1 MAVAANGER
10 AEIPGAP
17 GYWLVSGPA
26 KAPLPPPLRRI
37 TLHAPARLGTGTGES
52 IEVSVVGPREIPVGR
67 AVVERCPEEG
77 VASFEIVVAVHAPD
91 AAVVELL
98 RAVAQA
104 AISLGIRRLFAL
116 VPLDH
121 SFGLDILARAGFT
134 LESVLTE
141 GGVAEVALRVPSP
154 GFGDSPL

>member
-17 GYWLVSGPA
+17 GYWLVSGGA
-26 KAPLPPPLRRI
+26 AAPLPPPLRRI
-37 TLHAPARLGTGTGES
+37 TLHAPDRLGTGTGEA
-52 IEVSVVGPREIPVGR
+52 IEMTVVGPREVPVGR
-67 AVVERCPEEG
+67 AVIARCPEEG
-77 VASFEIVVAVHAPD
+77 VASFEILV
-91 AAVVELL
+91 AAVAPEAAVLELL
-98 RAVAQA
+98 RAVSQA
-104 AISLGIRRLFAL
+104 ATSLGVRRLFAL

-141 GGVAEVALRVPSP
+141 GGVAEIALRVPSP
-154 GFGDSPL
+154 GFEDSPL